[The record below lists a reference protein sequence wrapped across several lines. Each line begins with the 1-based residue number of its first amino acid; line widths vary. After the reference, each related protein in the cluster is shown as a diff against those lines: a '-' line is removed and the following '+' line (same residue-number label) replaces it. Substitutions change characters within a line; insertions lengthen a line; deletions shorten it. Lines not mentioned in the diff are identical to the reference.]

1 MHPLVKNKPPACIL
15 HGLGYLTLAI
25 LLGAWGAHEIK
36 QACNGE
42 LIPPLDDTYIYLQYA
57 RGAGHGEPFSYG
69 PGAPPTRGA
78 TSILYPLLLAP
89 WARLLA
95 PDQLPWAAFIL
106 GILCLAGSAWTV
118 HAWAARRIEA
128 RAGPVAGL
136 LVLLSGHFVWG
147 ALSGMDIGIYALTI
161 CLSLAWAAWTLDADN
176 RRHALLRLGLLWAS
190 LFFLGLA
197 RPEGVPL
204 GVIIA
209 LGMTLAHSPVQSRRG
224 RSILLLAPVIA
235 LGFTLG
241 LNLLATGSLR
251 SNSFAAKAVWLEPR
265 PDIRAIM
272 LHRLPGTFLRL
283 SWAMVSDFQSR
294 AFFMGTGW
302 VLAALWTAGVLA
314 ALVAAFRSRTSVRMI
329 LVLFITALLLGL
341 VPVGFRSHHYR
352 YEIPYVPLSILIAFQ
367 GYRFMLGRRAFIPM
381 ALLAILLLP
390 GLWRYE
396 RTLGL
401 NASNIH
407 DQQVATGRWIDTHL
421 PRQSVV
427 AINDAGAIAYY
438 GKRRVV
444 DLVGLVTN
452 GPAIPNRAGPGSLYE
467 WLERLPR
474 EDRPTHF
481 AIFPA
486 WYPYLVRTSLMGTQ
500 LAQFTL
506 GNNTISGSDVKAVYQ
521 ADWSLAGLSEDLWI
535 RRTLLDFGFQISDT
549 LDVGDLGSEATHGYV
564 AYDTWRDT
572 LRQFPVD
579 GHPERVLIEGG
590 RQPVRGER
598 FHLRCRPGQPGA
610 LVMRTEA
617 FRPFVLEVHVNGK
630 KLGMWRV
637 PRQPLTWTEP
647 IFEIPGD
654 AFTETPAEI
663 ELISVVW
670 EEGPYPSFHYWL
682 LQ

>member
-1 MHPLVKNKPPACIL
+1 
-15 HGLGYLTLAI
+15 
-25 LLGAWGAHEIK
+25 
-36 QACNGE
+36 
-42 LIPPLDDTYIYLQYA
+42 
-57 RGAGHGEPFSYG
+57 
-69 PGAPPTRGA
+69 
-78 TSILYPLLLAP
+78 
-89 WARLLA
+89 
-95 PDQLPWAAFIL
+95 
-106 GILCLAGSAWTV
+106 
-118 HAWAARRIEA
+118 
-128 RAGPVAGL
+128 
-136 LVLLSGHFVWG
+136 
-147 ALSGMDIGIYALTI
+147 
-161 CLSLAWAAWTLDADN
+161 
-176 RRHALLRLGLLWAS
+176 
-190 LFFLGLA
+190 
-197 RPEGVPL
+197 
-204 GVIIA
+204 
-209 LGMTLAHSPVQSRRG
+209 
-224 RSILLLAPVIA
+224 
-235 LGFTLG
+235 
-241 LNLLATGSLR
+241 
-251 SNSFAAKAVWLEPR
+251 
-265 PDIRAIM
+265 
-272 LHRLPGTFLRL
+272 
-283 SWAMVSDFQSR
+283 
-294 AFFMGTGW
+294 
-302 VLAALWTAGVLA
+302 
-314 ALVAAFRSRTSVRMI
+314 
-329 LVLFITALLLGL
+329 
-341 VPVGFRSHHYR
+341 
-352 YEIPYVPLSILIAFQ
+352 
-367 GYRFMLGRRAFIPM
+367 
-381 ALLAILLLP
+381 
-390 GLWRYE
+390 
-396 RTLGL
+396 
-401 NASNIH
+401 
-407 DQQVATGRWIDTHL
+407 
-421 PRQSVV
+421 
-427 AINDAGAIAYY
+427 
-438 GKRRVV
+438 
-444 DLVGLVTN
+444 LVTN